1 MSFLVILL
9 LLIVEAAMTKYC
21 RLRGFINRHLFLTV
35 LEPGSPRSSGF
46 ILRLLLLVWRRLPFH
61 HELI

>member
-9 LLIVEAAMTKYC
+9 LLIDEAAMTKYC

-35 LEPGSPRSSGF
+35 LEPGSPRSRWVHFEASSLGLEAAA
-46 ILRLLLLVWRRLPFH
+46 ISP
-61 HELI
+61 